1 MAHNIQQR
9 DIQTGV
15 EQAWHK
21 LTNVV
26 SAVTED
32 NVGILYPMEI
42 VQCYH
47 SLPSG
52 EMGKSNGRQII
63 SLDDCLPVGS
73 VVGADYKLIQNREIW
88 NEVQSALAGT
98 GHRIVSAGT
107 VGNRATGFISVKVC
121 ESFQAARR
129 LTNTVLNV
137 LWGHGGNRSVS
148 YRTSATVVV
157 CQNTYNL
164 ALADKARVSIRHTRS
179 GNIGDL
185 GREIDAHVGVT
196 AEFRMAMD
204 SLDSQPCSTPRAEA
218 MFAGFLGTK
227 ADSMGQ
233 TGRTKLATSLGRL
246 SRLHRHGAGND
257 GKTMADTFNAVTDYY
272 SHESAGIVTPW
283 KQYVTSE
290 FGTAGTR
297 KQEFMKAIST
307 YEGQQELVARGK
319 GVMASLGL

>member
-9 DIQTGV
+9 DVQTGI
-15 EQAWHK
+15 EMAWHK

-26 SAVTED
+26 EQVTEE
-32 NVGILYPMEI
+32 NVGILYPMEV

-73 VVGADYKLIQNREIW
+73 VVGADYKLIQNTEIW

-98 GHRIVSAGT
+98 GHKIVSAGT
-107 VGNRATGFISVKVC
+107 VGNRSTGFISVKVC

-129 LTNTVLNV
+129 LTNTVLNI

-157 CQNTYNL
+157 CQNTFNL

-196 AEFRMAMD
+196 AEFRLAMN

-218 MFAGFLGTK
+218 MFAGFLGGK

-233 TGRTKLATSLGRL
+233 TGQTKLKLSLGRL
-246 SRLHRHGAGND
+246 SRLHRHGAGNY
-257 GKTMADTFNAVTDYY
+257 GQTMADAFNAVTDFY
-272 SHESAGIVTPW
+272 SHESAGMVTPW

-297 KQEFMKAIST
+297 KSEFFKAIST
-307 YEGQQELVARGK
+307 YEGQQQLVTK
-319 GVMASLGL
+319 GQAVMASLGL

>member
-1 MAHNIQQR
+1 MHNIQNR

-15 EQAWHK
+15 EMAWHK

-26 SAVTED
+26 EQVKEE
-32 NVGILYPMEI
+32 NVGILYPMDI

-47 SLPSG
+47 SVPSG
-52 EMGKSNGRQII
+52 MAESNGRQIV

-73 VVGADYKLIQNREIW
+73 VVGADYKLIPNREIW
-88 NEVQSALAGT
+88 DEVQLALAGT
-98 GHRIVSAGT
+98 GHKIVSAGT
-107 VGNRATGFISVKVC
+107 VGNRSTGFISVKVC

-129 LTNTVLNV
+129 LTNTALNI

-148 YRTSATVVV
+148 YRTGVTVVV
-157 CQNTYNL
+157 CQNTLNL
-164 ALADKARVSIRHTRS
+164 ALRDKARVSIRHTRS
-179 GNIGDL
+179 ANIGDL

-218 MFAGFLGTK
+218 LFAGFLGTK

-233 TGRTKLATSLGRL
+233 TGQTKLKLSLGRL
-246 SRLHRHGAGND
+246 SRLHRHGAGNY
-257 GKTMADTFNAVTDYY
+257 GQTMADCFNAVTDYY
-272 SHESAGIVTPW
+272 SHESAGMVTPW
-283 KQYVTSE
+283 KQYVASE
-290 FGTAGTR
+290 FGTAGAR
-297 KQEFMKAIST
+297 KQEFFEAIST